1 MSVLVCWLSPKIESI
16 FYAAK
21 AGKVTLKTNYGIKL
35 QERNG
40 WFSFCYTV
48 PKGKELRFKGK
59 KQVRIALGT
68 KDREE
73 ALEKRI
79 VLAKQYDA
87 IAWAEGGS
95 DLSLD
100 AAKLA
105 ADNLNVPLTP
115 ASTIQTTPIAERTE
129 ILDAIFKVVKSIAP
143 TATEDAVLV
152 GAIDPPT
159 LTMRQAFERFKEL
172 SPEKVKG
179 KDETQTKIFWGRY
192 ELATDEFIAAMGNID
207 VLKITDAD
215 VKKYRRIVKARL
227 DNNEFKSDTANKR
240 LDWIRIILN
249 TVFYEDYDNRRN
261 PFQGLKK
268 LNGYDDDA
276 KRPPF
281 TPAEIVLV
289 RESAKTS
296 GISDEVKA
304 IIRIGEATGA
314 NARELALMEAGDI
327 HLTANVPF
335 IQIRPNSLRSK
346 VKKGGERHRDIP
358 LVGDALEAMR
368 EFPEGFKIFQNP
380 TGPTNA
386 NQALSA
392 FFRKVT
398 PGKGFS
404 SYRHTMKDWLRNS
417 GCNDTLQNSIIGHAT
432 KGLGKSMWYGKGYE
446 LDVKAE
452 AIETALAYGERKIA
466 EEKHQQN
473 QSDNNNQPDMTD
485 ATAD

>member
-1 MSVLVCWLSPKIESI
+1 M
-16 FYAAK
+16 
-21 AGKVTLKTNYGIKL
+21 KTNYGIKL

-40 WFSFCYTV
+40 WYSFCYTV
-48 PKGKELRFKGK
+48 PKGKELRFGGK

-79 VLAKQYDA
+79 IHAKEQDA
-87 IAWAEGGS
+87 IAWAKDGAERS
-95 DLSLD
+95 FD
-100 AAKLA
+100 AAKIA
-105 ADNLNVPLTP
+105 AENLKLPLMA
-115 ASTIQTTPIAERTE
+115 ASTIQSTPIIERTE
-129 ILDAIFKVVKSIAP
+129 ILDAIFKVAKSITT

-152 GAIDPPT
+152 GAIDPPA
-159 LTMRQAFERFKEL
+159 LTIRQAFERFKEL

-179 KDETQTKIFWGRY
+179 KDETQARIFWGRY
-192 ELATDEFIAAMGNID
+192 ELAVEDFVLSMGDMD
-207 VLKITDAD
+207 VLTITDAD
-215 VKKYRRIVKARL
+215 AKKYRRIVKDRL
-227 DNNEFKSDTANKR
+227 DNDEFKSDTANKR

-249 TVFYEDYDNRRN
+249 AVFYEDYDNRRN

-268 LNGYDDDA
+268 LHGYDDDA

-289 RESAKTS
+289 RESVKTS
-296 GISDEVKA
+296 GVSDEIKA
-304 IIRIGEATGA
+304 IIQIGEATGA

-358 LVGDALEAMR
+358 LVGEALEAMR
-368 EFPEGFKIFQNP
+368 RFPTGFTCFQNP

-417 GCNDTLQNSIIGHAT
+417 GCIDTLQNSIIGHAT
-432 KGLGKSMWYGKGYE
+432 KGLGKSMHYGRGYE
-446 LDVKAE
+446 VEIKKE
-452 AIETALAYGERKIA
+452 ALEKALAYGERKIA
-466 EEKHQQN
+466 EDTRNENKTN
-473 QSDNNNQPDMTD
+473 LI
-485 ATAD
+485 